1 VILQSNKFDVPACLE
16 EKQIESSEKGDKGD
30 KKKKKKK
37 KG

>member
-1 VILQSNKFDVPACLE
+1 MILQNNKFDITACLE
-16 EKQIESSEKGDKGD
+16 EKQIESSGKGDKGE